1 MRKEPKFLDLWA
13 SAGLDTEPAD
23 RSRVLCWNLSMGHVL
38 RHPKSGQK
46 GVNGFDY
53 TRKQDF
59 HWLSVIRMP
68 DSVIKAGFDC
78 AIAKTTKKNKQD
90 FSFMEF
96 LSIEEDLCGHF
107 GSF

>member
-1 MRKEPKFLDLWA
+1 MRTEPKFLDFWA

-38 RHPKSGQK
+38 RHPKSGRK
-46 GVNGFDY
+46 EVNGFDY
-53 TRKQDF
+53 TQKQDF

-96 LSIEEDLCGHF
+96 LSIGEDLCEHF